1 MGEIVGQAYLAC
13 KCIYLCSLIEARLFL
28 GLDSLDDL
36 AWAMI
41 SSLCKWMQFACV
53 NDDELQSWVHESEK
67 QGLLKIQD
75 LPARARKLSFGD
87 HFNL

>member
-1 MGEIVGQAYLAC
+1 LTGFDGFSGLYQHRKIGFMSRISKMGEIVGQAYLAC

-41 SSLCKWMQFACV
+41 SSLCNM
-53 NDDELQSWVHESEK
+53 H
-67 QGLLKIQD
+67 
-75 LPARARKLSFGD
+75 
-87 HFNL
+87 